1 MLVWK
6 FALSLFLSSLKIAHI
21 KEHLWAIRSRRS
33 LKKSDCEQ
41 IALDFFKKCKV
52 SNSLVIWENR
62 SKQWVICSKKH
73 IFCMFLTVFSPLFYA
88 QKWIAPIALRSVTLY
103 KRATASDSL
112 PSLMTKERWGL
123 LALFHEPIA
132 LSLTKNK
139 QFAWKTDEQISNPEF
154 MCNRYCT
161 SVL

>member
-6 FALSLFLSSLKIAHI
+6 FALLLFLSSLKIAHI

-33 LKKSDCEQ
+33 LKKSDCKQ
-41 IALDFFKKCKV
+41 IALDFFKKCEV
-52 SNSLVIWENR
+52 SNSLVIWANR

-73 IFCMFLTVFSPLFYA
+73 IFVCFWQFSPLFMPKSDLLTLLFA
-88 QKWIAPIALRSVTLY
+88 QSLFTKERP
-103 KRATASDSL
+103 RAIRSL
-112 PSLMTKERWGL
+112 PSRQKSDGGYWLFFTSQL
-123 LALFHEPIA
+123 LFRSQKTSNLFG
-132 LSLTKNK
+132 
-139 QFAWKTDEQISNPEF
+139 KTDEQISNPEF